1 MPHSVRVKRG
11 AKLEYV
17 VGVVLHVETDR
28 YMSSASDSSSTPR
41 PSTKLDPYVPPMLRS
56 KRGLLLYY
64 AIVLPVALAAGWAM
78 WTGGAYAQ
86 VGLYV
91 TVGLFAVVAV
101 AYSAWLAHS
110 LFNRTDG
117 FSGTPESAAED
128 NVRSM
133 PSSHRRAA

>member
-1 MPHSVRVKRG
+1 MSTSPDSS
-11 AKLEYV
+11 
-17 VGVVLHVETDR
+17 
-28 YMSSASDSSSTPR
+28 SSASH
-41 PSTKLDPYVPPMLRS
+41 PSTGLDPYVPPMLRS

-78 WTGGAYAQ
+78 WSGGPYAQ
-86 VGLYV
+86 IGLYA

-110 LFNRTDG
+110 LFNR
-117 FSGTPESAAED
+117 ESPDEASDASSEE
-128 NVRSM
+128 NVHSM